1 MLYEAFMGNRHSM
14 RRAAQSVALAGTAC
28 AFALSAPAAFG
39 QTQVFIVQSEHQ
51 ANLPPFQPT
60 HVKLDERKLT
70 PRARRELIV
79 AFTAEQGFARR
90 PLPLETHGVV
100 LHANGALK
108 PEGLDYEEVLQ
119 KHGISSKAGD
129 RLVISDVKIEADK
142 IEFLFNGG
150 PDHKHKFLRH
160 IEVGG
165 GMGSAPLVQD
175 DGQEPVG
182 SRLTL
187 TFDKYVPDM
196 TPDQLR
202 ALIQPV
208 MDFSVK
214 TPLEAYVDTLPPK
227 LKEAILNHR
236 VLVGMD
242 RKMVI
247 YALGQPRDKVREQDN
262 GVSFEEWVYG
272 EAPETTQFVRF
283 EGTHVVRVEVA
294 AVGQDLVVRNQDETG
309 GYLGTGDTHEVKMGD
324 TAPTTDAD
332 GNHKRT
338 APSLRLPGEELPGS
352 VQPVR
357 QPGQPETKP
366 QPIPAPP
373 SSSPGSTSPG
383 STGHWSTASSTAN
396 GPWPQ
401 S

>member
-1 MLYEAFMGNRHSM
+1 MGKRHSL
-14 RRAAQSVALAGTAC
+14 RKAAQSVVLAGSAV
-28 AFALSAPAAFG
+28 AFAQCFSGAFG
-39 QTQVFIVQSEHQ
+39 QTQVFIVQTEHQ
-51 ANLPPFQPT
+51 ATLPPFEPT
-60 HVKLDERKLT
+60 HVKLDDRRLT
-70 PRARRELIV
+70 PRAHRELIM

-90 PLPLETHGVV
+90 PLPLDSHGLT
-100 LHANGALK
+100 LHANGDLK
-108 PEGLDYEEVLQ
+108 PDGLDYEAMLQ
-119 KHGISSKAGD
+119 RKGISSKAGD
-129 RLVISDVKIEADK
+129 RLVISDIKIEADK
-142 IEFLFNGG
+142 IVFLFNGG

-165 GMGSAPLVQD
+165 GMGTSPVVQD

-214 TPLEAYVDTLPPK
+214 TPMEAYVDTLPPK
-227 LKEAILNHR
+227 LKEAILKHH

-262 GVSFEEWVYG
+262 GVPFEEWVYG

-283 EGTHVVRVEVA
+283 EGTRVVRVEVA
-294 AVGQDLVVRNQDETG
+294 AVGRDLIVRNQDETG
-309 GYLGTGDTHEVKMGD
+309 GYAGNGDTHEVKMGD
-324 TAPTTDAD
+324 AAPSTTDAD
-332 GNHKRT
+332 GNTHRK
-338 APSLRLPGEELPGS
+338 APSLRLPGEELPGAM
-352 VQPVR
+352 QPVS

-373 SSSPGSTSPG
+373 SSSPGQN
-383 STGHWSTASSTAN
+383 GHWTTATGAMT
-396 GPWPQ
+396 GLGHQ

>member
-1 MLYEAFMGNRHSM
+1 MGNRHSL
-14 RRAAQSVALAGTAC
+14 RKAAQSVALAGSAL
-28 AFALSAPAAFG
+28 AFALSVPAAFG
-39 QTQVFIVQSEHQ
+39 QTQVFIVQTEHQ

-60 HVKLDERKLT
+60 HVKLDDRKLT

-90 PLPLETHGVV
+90 PLPLDSHGV
-100 LHANGALK
+100 LLRANGDLK
-108 PEGLDYEEVLQ
+108 PDGLDYEAMLQ
-119 KHGISSKAGD
+119 RKGISSKAGD
-129 RLVISDVKIEADK
+129 RLVISDIKIEADK
-142 IEFLFNGG
+142 IVFLFNGG

-160 IEVGG
+160 IEIGG
-165 GMGSAPLVQD
+165 GMGSSPLVQD

-208 MDFSVK
+208 MDFNVK
-214 TPLEAYVDTLPPK
+214 TPMEAYVDTLPPK
-227 LKEAILNHR
+227 LKEAILNHH

-242 RKMVI
+242 RKMVV

-262 GVSFEEWVYG
+262 GVPFEEWIYG
-272 EAPETTQFVRF
+272 EAPQTTQFVRF
-283 EGTHVVRVEVA
+283 EGTRVVRVEVA
-294 AVGQDLVVRNQDETG
+294 AVGRDLIVRNQDETG
-309 GYLGTGDTHEVKMGD
+309 GYAGSGDTHEVKMGD
-324 TAPTTDAD
+324 AAPSKTDAD
-332 GNHKRT
+332 GNTHRK
-338 APSLRLPGEELPGS
+338 APSLRLPGEDLPGTM
-352 VQPVR
+352 QPVS

-373 SSSPGSTSPG
+373 SSSPGQN
-383 STGHWSTASSTAN
+383 GHWTTATGATT
-396 GPWPQ
+396 GLGHQ

>member
-1 MLYEAFMGNRHSM
+1 MGNRHSL
-14 RRAAQSVALAGTAC
+14 RKAAQSVALAGSALG
-28 AFALSAPAAFG
+28 FVLSAPAAFG
-39 QTQVFIVQSEHQ
+39 QTQVFIVQTEHQ
-51 ANLPPFQPT
+51 SSLPPFQPT
-60 HVKLDERKLT
+60 HVKLDQRKLT
-70 PRARRELIV
+70 ARARRELIL

-90 PLPLETHGVV
+90 PLPLDSHGVV
-100 LHANGALK
+100 LRANGELK
-108 PEGLDYEEVLQ
+108 PDGLDYEEELQ

-129 RLVISDVKIEADK
+129 RLLISDVKIDSDK
-142 IEFLFNGG
+142 IVFLFNGG

-165 GMGSAPLVQD
+165 GMGTAPLVQD

-208 MDFSVK
+208 MDFNVK

-227 LKEAILNHR
+227 LKEAILNHH

-247 YALGQPRDKVREQDN
+247 YALGQPHDKVREQNN
-262 GVSFEEWVYG
+262 GVPFEEWIYG
-272 EAPETTQFVRF
+272 EAPQTTQFVRF
-283 EGTHVVRVEVA
+283 EGTRVVRVEVA
-294 AVGQDLVVRNQDETG
+294 NVGQDLIVRNQDETG
-309 GYLGTGDTHEVKMGD
+309 GYIAGGDTHEVKMGD
-324 TAPTTDAD
+324 AAPSTDAD
-332 GNHKRT
+332 GNSKRT

-352 VQPVR
+352 VQPVK

-373 SSSPGSTSPG
+373 SSSPGD
-383 STGHWSTASSTAN
+383 TGHWSTASNSFPGLGWN
-396 GPWPQ
+396 H
-401 S
+401 

>member
-1 MLYEAFMGNRHSM
+1 MGNRHSL
-14 RRAAQSVALAGTAC
+14 RRAAQSVALAGSAV

-51 ANLPPFQPT
+51 SNLPPFQPT
-60 HVKLDERKLT
+60 HVKLDDRKLT

-90 PLPLETHGVV
+90 PLPLDTHGVV
-100 LHANGALK
+100 LRANGALK

-165 GMGSAPLVQD
+165 GMGSAPLVRD

-227 LKEAILNHR
+227 LKEAILNHH

-247 YALGQPRDKVREQDN
+247 YALGQPHDKVREQDN
-262 GVSFEEWVYG
+262 GVAFEEWIYG
-272 EAPETTQFVRF
+272 EAPQTTQFVRF
-283 EGTHVVRVEVA
+283 EGTRVVRVEVA

-309 GYLGTGDTHEVKMGD
+309 GYLGTGETHEVKMGD
-324 TAPTTDAD
+324 TAPATDAD

-352 VQPVR
+352 VQPVK

-373 SSSPGSTSPG
+373 SSSPGSSSPGSTSPG
-383 STGHWSTASSTAN
+383 STGHLSTASDATN
-396 GPWPQ
+396 WPGRQ